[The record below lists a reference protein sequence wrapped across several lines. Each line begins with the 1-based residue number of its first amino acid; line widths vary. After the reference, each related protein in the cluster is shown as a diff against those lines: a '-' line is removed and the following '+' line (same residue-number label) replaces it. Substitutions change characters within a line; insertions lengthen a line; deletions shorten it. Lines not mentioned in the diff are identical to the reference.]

1 MIDRAREIAATYTK
15 DTHDRESL
23 ALAITFLV
31 DDLRSELRRQSQE
44 LERAREALRQAAPV
58 MKGEHNRF
66 CWAGR
71 HYICEDIDRTTC
83 YMKWERLATLTQPA
97 PEKP

>member
-15 DTHDRESL
+15 DTHDRELL

-44 LERAREALRQAAPV
+44 LERAREIVRRIGEGHNPHRKCLAPS
-58 MKGEHNRF
+58 KCCPKNRLCF
-66 CWAGR
+66 PC
-71 HYICEDIDRTTC
+71 
-83 YMKWERLATLTQPA
+83 LANDFLTRPA
-97 PEKP
+97 PEKPI